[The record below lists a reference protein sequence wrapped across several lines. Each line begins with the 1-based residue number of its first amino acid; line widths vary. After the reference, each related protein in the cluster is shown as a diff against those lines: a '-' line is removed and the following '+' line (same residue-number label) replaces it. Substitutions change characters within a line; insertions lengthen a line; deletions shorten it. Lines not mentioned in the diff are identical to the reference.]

1 MDEQQIL
8 QQVNKIFSRVLKQPN
23 LSLTPA
29 STANDVTGWTSLTHM
44 ILIDDIEVHFK
55 VKFKLNEIMKFS
67 NVGEMITCIHK
78 KLNK

>member
-8 QQVNKIFSRVLKQPN
+8 QQVNTIFSRVLKQPN

-67 NVGEMITCIHK
+67 NVGEMIACIHK